1 MVGTKSKWLWT
12 IQIPNLFGI
21 LAPTVVKWFLHF
33 PFLQEHKIL
42 NKKKGAAANVESESD
57 DASEEDEDEM
67 DLFDSRLVDQKKEE
81 KAMYTDYFNDQPEE
95 VNYLPNWT
103 RL

>member
-1 MVGTKSKWLWT
+1 MIVEFS
-12 IQIPNLFGI
+12 
-21 LAPTVVKWFLHF
+21 
-33 PFLQEHKIL
+33 FLQEHKIL
-42 NKKKGAAANVESESD
+42 NKKKGAAANAESESEE
-57 DASEEDEDEM
+57 ASEEDEDEM

-103 RL
+103 RLEIFQIFKLKKII